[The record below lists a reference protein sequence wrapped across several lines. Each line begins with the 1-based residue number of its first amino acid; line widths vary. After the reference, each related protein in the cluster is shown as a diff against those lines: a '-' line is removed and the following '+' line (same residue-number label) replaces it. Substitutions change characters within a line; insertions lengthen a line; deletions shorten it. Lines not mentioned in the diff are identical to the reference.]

1 MPGRSPG
8 CWPGCSPECSQTR
21 LRSSARAPYL
31 RSTRLAPAAHR
42 RLDAACSSDRASDRI
57 WPAPKAGV
65 SAKGFARRQQWVVPI
80 LIARALLGDTGIH
93 ACAYPA
99 TIRQGL
105 LAAPDAHATD
115 TLDRGVGSQLC
126 SDAGAAIAMAPKP
139 WAQTHGQVVV
149 PAARRQG
156 GCPYWARGKPWLAG
170 SLVRSNAE
178 GPAPGTPA
186 ARASSR
192 CRRTWLGQ
200 VPASLVGR
208 GHKSGQRAGLPAN
221 RI

>member
-1 MPGRSPG
+1 VPGRLPG
-8 CWPGCSPECSQTR
+8 CWPGCWPECSQTR

-31 RSTRLAPAAHR
+31 RPTRLAPAAHR

-57 WPAPKAGV
+57 WPSPKAGV

-99 TIRQGL
+99 SIRQGL

-115 TLDRGVGSQLC
+115 TLDGGRRFPGVERCRRRNRHGTKTM
-126 SDAGAAIAMAPKP
+126 GPN
-139 WAQTHGQVVV
+139 HGQVVV

-156 GCPYWARGKPWLAG
+156 GCPYWGEGQALAG
-170 SLVRSNAE
+170 GVFSALLGRSRPQIRPK
-178 GPAPGTPA
+178 G
-186 ARASSR
+186 
-192 CRRTWLGQ
+192 WLTCE
-200 VPASLVGR
+200 SD
-208 GHKSGQRAGLPAN
+208 
-221 RI
+221 